1 MIMTQEQLVKELRDG
16 PPVHTHPGDPELRL
30 TPRSAIFVRDIMATA
45 ANLIETL
52 AADRASAMQDAS
64 DFLKELNELQSRIP
78 RWISVEERL
87 PDTRD
92 WVLVI
97 GEFVPEG
104 GWFVPQIAEYF
115 LDSWRLDVDEC
126 SSPEDRGIRV
136 TNWMP
141 LPEPPKEYL

>member
-87 PDTRD
+87 PEEKRRVVVTWHGRVFDAVYLWNGSFETHDGILILAGRD
-92 WVLVI
+92 
-97 GEFVPEG
+97 
-104 GWFVPQIAEYF
+104 
-115 LDSWRLDVDEC
+115 
-126 SSPEDRGIRV
+126 V
-136 TNWMP
+136 THWMP
-141 LPEPPKEYL
+141 LPEPPKEE